1 MSIDDDG
8 RALDQ
13 FHGPSGPD
21 PRRWRTTCG
30 ITGQALVR
38 GGQSPQLGAML
49 IYLSRAY
56 HLQGS
61 DSRDVKA
68 GKWGIAYMGIVNDRL
83 TWRPSSS
90 SGEIRDA
97 RASPRVGRFPPQTGT
112 TAPNGTLDFNLQ
124 IMLIIQDD
132 IRRYSIE
139 GMLRSLDIRLAVQFG
154 ADIESISTFRNGQLI
169 ISSSNS
175 LEPMSPEI
183 AEKLRSHNIHVLVLV
198 DSKDV
203 VEQSWVDHA
212 NGFLDWA
219 DLRPETLR
227 EAIVDVETGRFHV
240 SATLARRSVTAPDQ
254 AGDDTTSKRA
264 SMIALTAREHQV
276 LRLISEGQSNR
287 QVAGSLGISEHGV
300 KRMVGIILAKLN
312 CPNRTLAVVR
322 AIESGL
328 LDV

>member
-1 MSIDDDG
+1 MTIDDDG
-8 RALDQ
+8 QALDQ
-13 FHGPSGPD
+13 FHRLSGPD
-21 PRRWRTTCG
+21 LWWWRATCG
-30 ITGQALVR
+30 ITGQVLVR

-49 IYLSRAY
+49 IYLSRAF

-61 DSRDVKA
+61 DSRDIKV
-68 GKWGIAYMGIVNDRL
+68 GKWGIAYMGSVNDRL
-83 TWRPSSS
+83 TWQPSSS
-90 SGEIRDA
+90 SGDIRDT
-97 RASPRVGRFPPQTGT
+97 RASPRVGRFPLQTGIAVPT
-112 TAPNGTLDFNLQ
+112 GTLDFNLQ

-139 GMLRSLDIRLAVQFG
+139 GMLRSLDIRLTVQFS
-154 ADIESISTFRNGQLI
+154 ADIEDISTFRNGQLI
-169 ISSSNS
+169 ISSSNA
-175 LEPMSPEI
+175 LEPVPAEI
-183 AEKLRSHNIHVLVLV
+183 AEKLRIHNIHVLVLV
-198 DSKDV
+198 DSADV

-254 AGDDTTSKRA
+254 AGDDATSKRA

-276 LRLISEGQSNR
+276 LRLIAEGQSNR
-287 QVAGSLGISEHGV
+287 QVAGSLSISEHGV

-328 LDV
+328 LVV